1 MAPANDRTRAMMRFV
16 LAAFYI
22 AAGIAHL
29 LVPDKLLAITPAWV
43 PFATQLILITGVCEI
58 AGAIALVNRCAGGR
72 ALRSRSMRFAC
83 GRQTSSMPWRAS
95 TFHPSPAA

>member
-1 MAPANDRTRAMMRFV
+1 MAPPNV

-58 AGAIALVNRCAGGR
+58 AGAIALVTEP
-72 ALRSRSMRFAC
+72 LRFSH
-83 GRQTSSMPWRAS
+83 SSVGKM
-95 TFHPSPAA
+95 TFVGLPCLVSGSAMG